1 MDFLNRMI
9 KVIDY
14 LESHLTDRLD
24 LQDLSNIICCNP
36 YQFGR
41 IFSYVTGIP
50 LAEYVRKRRL
60 SLAAAELAHGTSKV
74 LDTAYKYG
82 YSSPEAFARAFK
94 EMHGISPR
102 EAAVFGAELKM
113 YPRLAFQITIKGVES
128 MEYKIVERDVIRGV
142 GVTRKFGRFEP
153 NRQLDDWKDQ
163 MGEVWLFWEE
173 FLNEGANLI
182 LRDKYKLYR
191 EPFWQMG
198 VSSTDSEGNLT
209 VSIGAEDSGGNYPE
223 LTRFE
228 IPAST
233 WAVFSTQGSLN
244 GGSHPVDALL
254 TKIFSE
260 WLPSSGYEQSMNYQI
275 EVYGP
280 GDTGRD
286 DYQIELWIPVRLKQ
300 RRL

>member
-102 EAAVFGAELKM
+102 EAAVFGAECG
-113 YPRLAFQITIKGVES
+113 RVLA
-128 MEYKIVERDVIRGV
+128 
-142 GVTRKFGRFEP
+142 
-153 NRQLDDWKDQ
+153 Q
-163 MGEVWLFWEE
+163 MAYFPE
-173 FLNEGANLI
+173 FLVPGVC
-182 LRDKYKLYR
+182 LYPAGR
-191 EPFWQMG
+191 EPLFR
-198 VSSTDSEGNLT
+198 
-209 VSIGAEDSGGNYPE
+209 GAECGEPDDRMDAHGDVARSCLEFYRVGCLLRRDHRDG
-223 LTRFE
+223 E
-228 IPAST
+228 IC
-233 WAVFSTQGSLN
+233 
-244 GGSHPVDALL
+244 
-254 TKIFSE
+254 
-260 WLPSSGYEQSMNYQI
+260 
-275 EVYGP
+275 
-280 GDTGRD
+280 
-286 DYQIELWIPVRLKQ
+286 VRGIS
-300 RRL
+300 